1 MIKYNYLIPLILIVV
16 LLLIVVLFIVTGR
29 TTYYA
34 NEKSRFSFKNRFP
47 FELNYQ
53 KNITIVSY
61 FRLFLIFL
69 FALCVGFPILY
80 ATSFVGASNIAYASV
95 IAIFFV
101 ASAITSLILFFIRP
115 THLKLFKIYSTLSI
129 VLTMMANGMVGVF
142 SFTSIY
148 YHFAFKIVGGFAFF
162 LMAISLALAINP
174 KLSKWDRLEESKNND
189 GTVNYVRPK
198 ISPLAFS
205 LWINYLTLVSG
216 NMLLLISLLLT
227 ALNY

>member
-16 LLLIVVLFIVTGR
+16 LLLAIILFVIVGR

-34 NEKSRFSFKNRFP
+34 NEKTRFSFRNRFP

-53 KNITIVSY
+53 RNVVIVSY

-69 FALCVGFPILY
+69 FALCVGFPILF
-80 ATSFVGASNIAYASV
+80 AVSFQGASNIAYATV
-95 IAIFFV
+95 IAFFFI
-101 ASAITSLILFFIRP
+101 ASALVDFILFFLRP
-115 THLKLFKIYSTLSI
+115 TYLKQFKVYSTLAI
-129 VLTMMANGMVGVF
+129 TLTMMAEGMVGVF
-142 SFTSIY
+142 FFTSVYSHIAY
-148 YHFAFKIVGGFAFF
+148 KVMGGIAFA
-162 LMAISLALAINP
+162 LMAFNLLMAVNP
-174 KLSKWDRLEESKNND
+174 KLSHWDRLEESKNKD

-205 LWINYLTLVSG
+205 LWLNFLTLVSG
-216 NMLLLISLLLT
+216 EFILLISLLLS

>member
-1 MIKYNYLIPLILIVV
+1 MSYLVPLISIIV
-16 LLLIVVLFIVTGR
+16 LLLVIILFVITGR
-29 TTYYA
+29 VTYYA
-34 NEKSRFSFKNRFP
+34 NEKMSFSFRNRFP

-80 ATSFVGASNIAYASV
+80 ATSFSGVSNIAYASV
-95 IAIFFV
+95 IAIFFI
-101 ASAITSLILFFIRP
+101 ASAITSLVLFFIRP
-115 THLKLFKIYSTLSI
+115 THLKQFKLYSTLSI
-129 VLTMMANGMVGVF
+129 VMTMMANGMVGVF
-142 SFTSIY
+142 SLTSVY
-148 YHFAFKIVGGFAFF
+148 FHFAYKIIAGFAF
-162 LMAISLALAINP
+162 LLTAVSLALAINP
-174 KLSKWDRLEESKNND
+174 KLNKWDRLEEVKNKD
-189 GTVNYVRPK
+189 GTMNYVRPK

>member
-1 MIKYNYLIPLILIVV
+1 MSYLVPLISIVV
-16 LLLIVVLFIVTGR
+16 LLLVVILFVITGR
-29 TTYYA
+29 VTYYA
-34 NEKSRFSFKNRFP
+34 NEKMSFSFRNRFP

-80 ATSFVGASNIAYASV
+80 ATSFSGASNIAYASV

-115 THLKLFKIYSTLSI
+115 TYLKQFKIYSTLSI

-142 SFTSIY
+142 SLTSVY
-148 YHFAFKIVGGFAFF
+148 FHFAYKIIAGFAF
-162 LMAISLALAINP
+162 LLTAINLALAVNP
-174 KLSKWDRLEESKNND
+174 KLSKWDRLEEIKNKD
-189 GTVNYVRPK
+189 GTMNYVRPK

>member
-1 MIKYNYLIPLILIVV
+1 MVKYHYLIPLILIVV
-16 LLLIVVLFIVTGR
+16 LLLTVVLFIVIGR
-29 TTYYA
+29 ATYYA
-34 NEKSRFSFKNRFP
+34 NEKTRFSFRNRFP

-53 KNITIVSY
+53 KNIAIVSY
-61 FRLFLIFL
+61 FRLFLIFI

-80 ATSFVGASNIAYASV
+80 ATSFTGASNIAYASV

-101 ASAITSLILFFIRP
+101 AAAITSLILFFVRP
-115 THLKLFKIYSTLSI
+115 TYLKLFKIYSTLSI

-142 SFTSIY
+142 SLTSVY
-148 YHFAFKIVGGFAFF
+148 FHFAYKIIAGFAFL
-162 LMAISLALAINP
+162 LMAINLALAINP
-174 KLSKWDRLEESKNND
+174 KLSKWDRLEEIKNKD
-189 GTVNYVRPK
+189 GTMNYVRPK